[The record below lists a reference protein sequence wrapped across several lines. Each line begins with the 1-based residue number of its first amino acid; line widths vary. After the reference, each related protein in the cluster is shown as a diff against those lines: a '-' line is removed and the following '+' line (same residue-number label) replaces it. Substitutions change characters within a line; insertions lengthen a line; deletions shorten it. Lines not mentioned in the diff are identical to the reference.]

1 MTYAKGTGVSVERS
15 RAELGTIL
23 ARYGAKNYVVGS
35 DDDAGVAHI
44 GFALEGHR
52 VRLSIPLPK
61 FDDFATHLD
70 RVRRR
75 TERSTP
81 ERQRKDFEQACR
93 ERWRAAVLMT
103 KSKLEL
109 VQLGCSTFER
119 EFLADVVL
127 PDGRTVHEAL
137 REPLRVA
144 GITGQIPRYLL
155 GPAEPPR
162 VGPGAWSEGVIEP

>member
-1 MTYAKGTGVSVERS
+1 MTYAKGTSVSVERS
-15 RAELGTIL
+15 RAELGSIL

-35 DDDAGVAHI
+35 DDDAGLAHI

-61 FDDFATHLD
+61 FDDFATHVD
-70 RVRRR
+70 RGRKIVVP
-75 TERSTP
+75 STP

-109 VQLGCSTFER
+109 VQLGCSSFER
-119 EFLADVVL
+119 EFLADVLL

-137 REPLRVA
+137 REPLRSA
-144 GITGQIPRYLL
+144 EITGRMPRYLL
-155 GPAEPPR
+155 GPATER
-162 VGPGAWSEGVIEP
+162 EDVVDGVIE